1 MRIEKGL
8 LLKDWGLLKSQG
20 KGIIY
25 VMIGGAALMVG
36 ALNNS
41 VIDREESAACFGIY
55 ITVTMAIYV
64 ANMLAY
70 DEMDHGFQYLF
81 SLPVTKKDYVRE
93 KYIFSISLDAA
104 VWLLGLTITTVVS
117 MIGNYGTD
125 LKKLVMIMT
134 WGIIAGVA
142 LIALNIPVRLKF
154 DGEKGRIMIAVIV
167 LFLGG
172 CRSVDRKDVW
182 KTGRES
188 NRDISKNC
196 FTECRTTAWSRNGDT
211 RYRSDCFVSM
221 QHKNTGEERI
231 LKVE

>member
-81 SLPVTKKDYVRE
+81 RCRSRKRLCQRKIYFQHFSGRSSLVTWSDNNNRSFNDRKLRNGSE
-93 KYIFSISLDAA
+93 K
-104 VWLLGLTITTVVS
+104 
-117 MIGNYGTD
+117 IGNDNDLGDNSRSRSYCIEHTGTI
-125 LKKLVMIMT
+125 KI
-134 WGIIAGVA
+134 
-142 LIALNIPVRLKF
+142 
-154 DGEKGRIMIAVIV
+154 
-167 LFLGG
+167 
-172 CRSVDRKDVW
+172 
-182 KTGRES
+182 
-188 NRDISKNC
+188 
-196 FTECRTTAWSRNGDT
+196 
-211 RYRSDCFVSM
+211 
-221 QHKNTGEERI
+221 
-231 LKVE
+231 

>member
-125 LKKLVMIMT
+125 LKKMV
-134 WGIIAGVA
+134 IIAGVA

-172 CRSVDRKDVW
+172 AGVL
-182 KTGRES
+182 TGKMCGRLGV
-188 NRDISKNC
+188 NPTGIFQKI
-196 FTECRTTAWSRNGDT
+196 
-211 RYRSDCFVSM
+211 VSLSAGQLLGAGM
-221 QHKNTGEERI
+221 VI
-231 LKVE
+231 LVIGLTVSYQCSIKILEKKEY

>member
-81 SLPVTKKDYVRE
+81 SLPVTKRIMSE
-93 KYIFSISLDAA
+93 KNIFSAFLWTQQS
-104 VWLLGLTITTVVS
+104 G
-117 MIGNYGTD
+117 Y
-125 LKKLVMIMT
+125 LV
-134 WGIIAGVA
+134 
-142 LIALNIPVRLKF
+142 
-154 DGEKGRIMIAVIV
+154 
-167 LFLGG
+167 
-172 CRSVDRKDVW
+172 
-182 KTGRES
+182 
-188 NRDISKNC
+188 
-196 FTECRTTAWSRNGDT
+196 
-211 RYRSDCFVSM
+211 
-221 QHKNTGEERI
+221 
-231 LKVE
+231 

>member
-1 MRIEKGL
+1 MRTEKGL

-93 KYIFSISLDAA
+93 KYFSGCSSLVTWSDNNNRSFNDRK
-104 VWLLGLTITTVVS
+104 LRNGS
-117 MIGNYGTD
+117 EKIGNDNVLGDDGRSRSYCIEHTGTI
-125 LKKLVMIMT
+125 KI
-134 WGIIAGVA
+134 
-142 LIALNIPVRLKF
+142 
-154 DGEKGRIMIAVIV
+154 
-167 LFLGG
+167 
-172 CRSVDRKDVW
+172 
-182 KTGRES
+182 
-188 NRDISKNC
+188 
-196 FTECRTTAWSRNGDT
+196 
-211 RYRSDCFVSM
+211 
-221 QHKNTGEERI
+221 
-231 LKVE
+231 

>member
-1 MRIEKGL
+1 MRTEKGL
-8 LLKDWGLLKSQG
+8 LLKDWALLKSQG

-104 VWLLGLTITTVVS
+104 TVVS

-125 LKKLVMIMT
+125 LKKMVMIMT
-134 WGIIAGVA
+134 WGMIAGVI

-154 DGEKGRIMIAVIV
+154 DGEKGRLIIAVIV

-172 CRSVDRKDVW
+172 AGVL
-182 KTGRES
+182 TGKMCGRLGV
-188 NRDISKNC
+188 NPTGIFQKI
-196 FTECRTTAWSRNGDT
+196 
-211 RYRSDCFVSM
+211 VSLSAGQLLGAGM
-221 QHKNTGEERI
+221 VI
-231 LKVE
+231 LVIGLTVSYQCSIKILEKKEY

>member
-104 VWLLGLTITTVVS
+104 VWSDNHNRSFNDRKLRNGS
-117 MIGNYGTD
+117 EKNGNYNDLGDNSRSRSYCIEHTGTI
-125 LKKLVMIMT
+125 KI
-134 WGIIAGVA
+134 
-142 LIALNIPVRLKF
+142 
-154 DGEKGRIMIAVIV
+154 
-167 LFLGG
+167 
-172 CRSVDRKDVW
+172 
-182 KTGRES
+182 
-188 NRDISKNC
+188 
-196 FTECRTTAWSRNGDT
+196 
-211 RYRSDCFVSM
+211 
-221 QHKNTGEERI
+221 
-231 LKVE
+231 

>member
-1 MRIEKGL
+1 MRTEKGL

-117 MIGNYGTD
+117 MIGNYG
-125 LKKLVMIMT
+125 
-134 WGIIAGVA
+134 
-142 LIALNIPVRLKF
+142 
-154 DGEKGRIMIAVIV
+154 KGRLIIAVIV

-172 CRSVDRKDVW
+172 AGVL
-182 KTGRES
+182 TGKMCGRLGV
-188 NRDISKNC
+188 NPTGIFQKI
-196 FTECRTTAWSRNGDT
+196 
-211 RYRSDCFVSM
+211 VSLSAGQLLGAGM
-221 QHKNTGEERI
+221 MI
-231 LKVE
+231 LVIGLTVSYQCSIKILEKKEY

>member
-1 MRIEKGL
+1 MRTEKGL

-41 VIDREESAACFGIY
+41 VIDREESAACFGLY

-93 KYIFSISLDAA
+93 KYIFSISLDA
-104 VWLLGLTITTVVS
+104 
-117 MIGNYGTD
+117 
-125 LKKLVMIMT
+125 
-134 WGIIAGVA
+134 
-142 LIALNIPVRLKF
+142 
-154 DGEKGRIMIAVIV
+154 EK
-167 LFLGG
+167 
-172 CRSVDRKDVW
+172 C
-182 KTGRES
+182 
-188 NRDISKNC
+188 
-196 FTECRTTAWSRNGDT
+196 
-211 RYRSDCFVSM
+211 
-221 QHKNTGEERI
+221 
-231 LKVE
+231 

>member
-1 MRIEKGL
+1 MRTEKGL

-125 LKKLVMIMT
+125 LKKLVMIMS
-134 WGIIAGVA
+134 WGMMAGVV

-154 DGEKGRIMIAVIV
+154 DGEKGRLIIAVIV

-172 CRSVDRKDVW
+172 SRSVDRKDVR

-188 NRDISKNC
+188 YRDISKNC
-196 FTECRTTAWSRNGDT
+196 FTECRTTARSRNDDT

>member
-1 MRIEKGL
+1 MRTEKGL
-8 LLKDWGLLKSQG
+8 LLKDWALLKSQG

-125 LKKLVMIMT
+125 LKKMVMIMT
-134 WGIIAGVA
+134 WGMIAGVI
-142 LIALNIPVRLKF
+142 L
-154 DGEKGRIMIAVIV
+154 IV

-172 CRSVDRKDVW
+172 AGVL
-182 KTGRES
+182 TGKMCGRLGV
-188 NRDISKNC
+188 NPTGIFQKI
-196 FTECRTTAWSRNGDT
+196 
-211 RYRSDCFVSM
+211 VSLSAGQLLGAGM
-221 QHKNTGEERI
+221 VI
-231 LKVE
+231 LVIGLTVSYQCSIKILEKKEY

>member
-1 MRIEKGL
+1 MRTEKGL

-93 KYIFSISLDAA
+93 KYIFSIDC
-104 VWLLGLTITTVVS
+104 
-117 MIGNYGTD
+117 
-125 LKKLVMIMT
+125 
-134 WGIIAGVA
+134 
-142 LIALNIPVRLKF
+142 
-154 DGEKGRIMIAVIV
+154 EKGRLIIAVIV

-172 CRSVDRKDVW
+172 AGVL
-182 KTGRES
+182 TGKMCGRLGV
-188 NRDISKNC
+188 NPTGIFQKI
-196 FTECRTTAWSRNGDT
+196 
-211 RYRSDCFVSM
+211 VSLSAGQLLGAGM
-221 QHKNTGEERI
+221 VI
-231 LKVE
+231 LVIGLTVSYQCSIKILEKKEY

>member
-1 MRIEKGL
+1 MRTEKGL

-125 LKKLVMIMT
+125 LKKLVMIMS
-134 WGIIAGVA
+134 WGMMAGVV

-154 DGEKGRIMIAVIV
+154 DGEKGRLIIAVIV
-167 LFLGG
+167 LVLGS
-172 CRSVDRKDVW
+172 RSVDRKDVR

-188 NRDISKNC
+188 YRDISKNC
-196 FTECRTTAWSRNGDT
+196 FTECRTTARSRNDDT

>member
-1 MRIEKGL
+1 
-8 LLKDWGLLKSQG
+8 
-20 KGIIY
+20 
-25 VMIGGAALMVG
+25 MVG

-125 LKKLVMIMT
+125 LKKMVMIMT
-134 WGIIAGVA
+134 WGMIAGVV
-142 LIALNIPVRLKF
+142 LIALNIPVRLKC
-154 DGEKGRIMIAVIV
+154 DGEKGRLIIAVIA
-167 LFLGG
+167 LLLGG
-172 CRSVDRKDVW
+172 AGVL
-182 KTGRES
+182 TGKMCGRLGVNPTGIFQKIVS
-188 NRDISKNC
+188 LSAGQLLGAGMVILVISL
-196 FTECRTTAWSRNGDT
+196 T
-211 RYRSDCFVSM
+211 VSY
-221 QHKNTGEERI
+221 QCSIKI
-231 LKVE
+231 LEKKEY

>member
-1 MRIEKGL
+1 MRTEKGL

-117 MIGNYGTD
+117 M
-125 LKKLVMIMT
+125 M
-134 WGIIAGVA
+134 AGVV

-154 DGEKGRIMIAVIV
+154 DGEKGRLIIAVIV

-172 CRSVDRKDVW
+172 AGVL
-182 KTGRES
+182 TGKMCGRLGV
-188 NRDISKNC
+188 NPTGIFQKI
-196 FTECRTTAWSRNGDT
+196 
-211 RYRSDCFVSM
+211 VSLSAGQLLGAGM
-221 QHKNTGEERI
+221 MI
-231 LKVE
+231 LVIGLTVSYQCSIKILEKKEY

>member
-1 MRIEKGL
+1 MRTEKGL

-81 SLPVTKKDYVRE
+81 FVAGHEKGLCQRKIYFQHFSGCSSLVTWSDNNNRSFNDRKLRNGSE
-93 KYIFSISLDAA
+93 K
-104 VWLLGLTITTVVS
+104 
-117 MIGNYGTD
+117 IGNDNVLGDDGRSRSYCIEHTGTI
-125 LKKLVMIMT
+125 KI
-134 WGIIAGVA
+134 
-142 LIALNIPVRLKF
+142 
-154 DGEKGRIMIAVIV
+154 
-167 LFLGG
+167 
-172 CRSVDRKDVW
+172 
-182 KTGRES
+182 
-188 NRDISKNC
+188 
-196 FTECRTTAWSRNGDT
+196 
-211 RYRSDCFVSM
+211 
-221 QHKNTGEERI
+221 
-231 LKVE
+231 

>member
-1 MRIEKGL
+1 MRTEKGL

-104 VWLLGLTITTVVS
+104 VS

-125 LKKLVMIMT
+125 LKKLVMIMS
-134 WGIIAGVA
+134 WGMMAGVV

-154 DGEKGRIMIAVIV
+154 DGEKGRLIIAVIV

-172 CRSVDRKDVW
+172 AGVL
-182 KTGRES
+182 TGKMCGRLGV
-188 NRDISKNC
+188 NPTGIFQKI
-196 FTECRTTAWSRNGDT
+196 
-211 RYRSDCFVSM
+211 VSLSAGQLLGAGM
-221 QHKNTGEERI
+221 MI
-231 LKVE
+231 LVIGLTVSYQCSIKILEKKEY

>member
-70 DEMDHGFQYLF
+70 DEMDHGFSIF
-81 SLPVTKKDYVRE
+81 RCRSRKRIMSE
-93 KYIFSISLDAA
+93 KNIFSAFLWTQQS
-104 VWLLGLTITTVVS
+104 G
-117 MIGNYGTD
+117 Y
-125 LKKLVMIMT
+125 LV
-134 WGIIAGVA
+134 
-142 LIALNIPVRLKF
+142 
-154 DGEKGRIMIAVIV
+154 
-167 LFLGG
+167 
-172 CRSVDRKDVW
+172 
-182 KTGRES
+182 
-188 NRDISKNC
+188 
-196 FTECRTTAWSRNGDT
+196 
-211 RYRSDCFVSM
+211 
-221 QHKNTGEERI
+221 
-231 LKVE
+231 

>member
-1 MRIEKGL
+1 MRTEKGL

-81 SLPVTKKDYVRE
+81 RCRSRKRIMSE
-93 KYIFSISLDAA
+93 KNIFSAFLWMQQS
-104 VWLLGLTITTVVS
+104 G
-117 MIGNYGTD
+117 Y
-125 LKKLVMIMT
+125 LV
-134 WGIIAGVA
+134 
-142 LIALNIPVRLKF
+142 
-154 DGEKGRIMIAVIV
+154 
-167 LFLGG
+167 
-172 CRSVDRKDVW
+172 
-182 KTGRES
+182 
-188 NRDISKNC
+188 
-196 FTECRTTAWSRNGDT
+196 
-211 RYRSDCFVSM
+211 
-221 QHKNTGEERI
+221 
-231 LKVE
+231 

>member
-1 MRIEKGL
+1 MRTEKGL

-81 SLPVTKKDYVRE
+81 SLPVTKKDYVRKIYFQHFSGCSSLVTWSDNNNRSFNDRKLRNGSE
-93 KYIFSISLDAA
+93 K
-104 VWLLGLTITTVVS
+104 
-117 MIGNYGTD
+117 IGNDNVLGDDGRSRSYCIEHTGTI
-125 LKKLVMIMT
+125 KI
-134 WGIIAGVA
+134 
-142 LIALNIPVRLKF
+142 
-154 DGEKGRIMIAVIV
+154 
-167 LFLGG
+167 
-172 CRSVDRKDVW
+172 
-182 KTGRES
+182 
-188 NRDISKNC
+188 
-196 FTECRTTAWSRNGDT
+196 
-211 RYRSDCFVSM
+211 
-221 QHKNTGEERI
+221 
-231 LKVE
+231 

>member
-1 MRIEKGL
+1 MRTEKGL

-125 LKKLVMIMT
+125 LKKLVMIMS
-134 WGIIAGVA
+134 WGMMAGVV

-154 DGEKGRIMIAVIV
+154 DGEKGRLIIAVIV
-167 LFLGG
+167 LWGS
-172 CRSVDRKDVW
+172 RSVDRKDVR

-188 NRDISKNC
+188 YRDISKNC
-196 FTECRTTAWSRNGDT
+196 FTECRTTARSRNDDT

>member
-1 MRIEKGL
+1 MRTEKGL

-125 LKKLVMIMT
+125 LKKLVMIMS
-134 WGIIAGVA
+134 WGMMAGVV

-154 DGEKGRIMIAVIV
+154 DGEKGRLMIPVIA
-167 LFLGG
+167 LLLGG
-172 CRSVDRKDVW
+172 AGMLAGKVCGSLGVNPTEIFQKLDALSEGQLLGGGILFGVICLA
-182 KTGRES
+182 
-188 NRDISKNC
+188 ISYVCSLRVLEKK
-196 FTECRTTAWSRNGDT
+196 E
-211 RYRSDCFVSM
+211 Y
-221 QHKNTGEERI
+221 
-231 LKVE
+231 

>member
-125 LKKLVMIMT
+125 LKKMVMIMT
-134 WGIIAGVA
+134 WGMIAGVV
-142 LIALNIPVRLKF
+142 LIALNIPVRLKC
-154 DGEKGRIMIAVIV
+154 DGEKGRLIIAVIA
-167 LFLGG
+167 LLLGG
-172 CRSVDRKDVW
+172 AGVLTW

-211 RYRSDCFVSM
+211 RYQSDCFVSM